1 VFEEL
6 SMYRTHTCGELRP
19 EHAGQETL
27 LAGWVHRRR
36 DHGPLIFIDL
46 RDRYGLTQVVFDS
59 TVAPEAHAI
68 ASQARSEYVVQ
79 VRGLVGKRP
88 EEAINPD
95 LATGSIEVRAV
106 TASVLNAAKTTPLYI
121 SKEGGEDEML
131 RLKYRYLDLR
141 RERMQKNLILRHRM
155 IKFMRDFLDR
165 EGFLEIETPIL
176 IKSTPEGARDYL
188 VPSRVHPGEFYAL
201 PQSPQQL
208 KQLLMVAGYDKYFQ
222 IARCFRDEDLRADR
236 QPEFTQLDMELS
248 FVEQE
253 DVMKLIERLFIEM
266 VHEVVPH
273 KRLVTPFPRLTYAEA
288 LERYG
293 SDKPDLRYGLELI
306 DLGAVL
312 ANSQF
317 AVFRNALEN
326 GGQIKGIR
334 VPGVGGYSRRQLDEV
349 VDLAKQAGAKG
360 LLWASL
366 QQGSAPEGI
375 RSSFGKQVSNEEL
388 AAIVATLGG
397 QLDDLLLIVADT
409 PKVVA
414 QTLDKLRREFAARL
428 NLTDPDLLSFGWIVD
443 FPLVEW
449 NADEQRWDAVHHPF
463 TAPKDEDLLLM
474 DSDPGKVRAKAYD
487 IVLNGY
493 EAGGGSIRIHQR
505 DVQQKLF
512 DLLGISRETAQAQ
525 FGHMLEAFEYGAPPH
540 GGIAPGID
548 RLVMLLA
555 DESTIREVMAF
566 PKTQQG
572 VDLMTSAPS
581 PVDERQLKDL
591 HIRLAAEAAAATKDI
606 PQSIDPRE
614 IVPKDR

>member
-1 VFEEL
+1 
-6 SMYRTHTCGELRP
+6 MYRTHTCGELRL
-19 EHAGQETL
+19 EHAGQEAL

-68 ASQARSEYVVQ
+68 ASQARSEYVLQ

-95 LATGSIEVRAV
+95 LTTGTIEVRAV

-141 RERMQKNLILRHRM
+141 RERMQKNLILRHRV

-288 LERYG
+288 IERYG

-306 DLGAVL
+306 DLGDVL

-326 GGQIKGIR
+326 GGQVKGIR
-334 VPGVGGYSRRQLDEV
+334 VPGVGGYSRKQLDEV

-366 QQGSAPEGI
+366 QQGIAPEGI
-375 RSSFGKQVSNEEL
+375 RSSFGKQVTNDEL
-388 AAIVATLGG
+388 AAIVAKLGG
-397 QLDDLLLIVADT
+397 QLDDLLLLVADT

-512 DLLGISRETAQAQ
+512 DLLGISRETAQSQ

-572 VDLMTSAPS
+572 IDLMTSAPS
-581 PVDERQLKDL
+581 PVDERQLMDL
-591 HIRLAAEAAAATKDI
+591 HIHLAAEAVVATKDI
-606 PQSIDPRE
+606 PQSVDPRE
-614 IVPKDR
+614 IVPEDR